1 MGFDG
6 IYARELSA
14 LGLWPNRWEWVHPRQ
29 RVGPRWRGGSI
40 LRLRLVAY
48 CERDG
53 DIWQGWPCMLETAS
67 PRLSKTSKREF
78 CRRLK
83 RAGLICWDS
92 GRVFVCFFLK
102 IGKMKYEN
110 CNLRTGKLRFFEHW
124 QETMYGVRWWV
135 RPLDVWLNAPQ
146 LRIWLL
152 QYWVL
157 LLVAK
162 TSGLDT
168 CWFVVFVF
176 WHFLCLV
183 QFWKYPKIF
192 LVMKIGYHNGFCL
205 LADCEGFPWHF
216 VNVFACDTK
225 NWYDVV
231 LKEDLRSDPSNFDQD
246 LVFESHSR
254 CWVSSEWGLTIH
266 AAFLKK

>member
-1 MGFDG
+1 MGIFGKVDPVCLRQLLPDWVKRARGNFAGDLSELGWSAG
-6 IYARELSA
+6 IL
-14 LGLWPNRWEWVHPRQ
+14 
-29 RVGPRWRGGSI
+29 GGS
-40 LRLRLVAY
+40 L
-48 CERDG
+48 
-53 DIWQGWPCMLETAS
+53 
-67 PRLSKTSKREF
+67 F
-78 CRRLK
+78 C
-83 RAGLICWDS
+83 
-92 GRVFVCFFLK
+92 FLK

-124 QETMYGVRWWV
+124 QETMYGVLWWV